1 MLVLIFSK
9 DKTKYVYQILSLKQM
24 ILYYFLEMCKMDVEM
39 AKFLEEKKTIGPC
52 DQLDGIECMKDS
64 QIQQDP

>member
-1 MLVLIFSK
+1 
-9 DKTKYVYQILSLKQM
+9 
-24 ILYYFLEMCKMDVEM
+24 MDVEM